1 MAYNYYYEL
10 ASIFF
15 VALFYIF
22 TKLKYTNTTKL
33 NRRFLALTMAIML
46 ADVVDVANAILINMG
61 TEVPIWL
68 TYSVSLF
75 YFILAIM
82 VVYLF
87 ILYVITFT
95 GTKKKGFLIHINI
108 VSILYAFMLIYNIF
122 NPVIFTFDQD
132 AVYQKGILYPLVY
145 AVPLYMGLS
154 VIVYLHILIIGK
166 VAIGRNLI
174 ITSTLFVGLVAIG
187 GIMQFF
193 WFPDTLLT
201 CFAAS
206 LGLMIIMLSLET
218 PDYQALMKTMKAID
232 DANNAKTDFLAKMS
246 HEIRTPINTIMG
258 MNEMIERE
266 CQDENIL
273 GYNDHSKAA
282 TTMLLD
288 IVNEL
293 LDISRIESGKM
304 DVARVKYDVPA
315 FYQEIFR
322 MVEYRASKKS
332 LAVLFQIDENLP
344 KGMIGDERK
353 LRQILLNLLTNA
365 VKYTEKGSVSLVV
378 SGEMK
383 QGKEYL
389 SFQVIDTGIGIHQA
403 DIPHLL
409 EEFSRFEERRNVKEE
424 GTGLGLSIAS
434 AFLKLMNSTLKIE
447 SEIEKGSTF
456 SFEIEQLVYDSTPIG
471 NLSFD
476 FKKNTRTTYAPQLVG
491 NGQRIL
497 VVDDNSMNRMVFLG
511 LLKNVDLHIDQ
522 AESGENAIEMTKK
535 NRYELIFMDYMMPK
549 LNGGET
555 MQIIRE
561 DSDNLNTKTPIIVL
575 TANAVAGVREEYL
588 KLGFD
593 DYLSKPIRSV
603 QLEKIISR
611 YLVNDLIGEGE
622 NMDSAALKDYKPL
635 EESVEEM
642 PFLEDFELDYAAS
655 RLESTEKLKTCLRE
669 YYDSLDGMILLLKK
683 YAGEE
688 NNAVW
693 DERRMK
699 IIYKLIPASK
709 KCGAN
714 LIATIAMVMTE
725 AYEDQNEELVKRMTP
740 ILLRE
745 LENNKIRLQSLFEE
759 KE

>member
-1 MAYNYYYEL
+1 MAYNYFYEL

-46 ADVVDVANAILINMG
+46 ADVVDVANAVLINLG
-61 TEVPIWL
+61 KEIPVWI
-68 TYSVSLF
+68 TYAVSLF

-87 ILYVITFT
+87 VLYVITFT
-95 GTKKKGFLIHINI
+95 GTNKKGFLIHINI
-108 VSILYAFMLIYNIF
+108 VAIVYILTLIYNII
-122 NPVIFTFDQD
+122 NPIIFYFDQD
-132 AVYQKGILYPLVY
+132 AVYQKGVLYPLVY
-145 AVPLYMGLS
+145 AVPLYMGIS
-154 VIVYLHILIIGK
+154 VIVYLHILIVRKIE
-166 VAIGRNLI
+166 ISRNLM
-174 ITSTLFVGLVAIG
+174 ITSTLFVGLVATG

-218 PDYQALMKTMKAID
+218 PDYQALMKTMKAMD
-232 DANNAKTDFLAKMS
+232 DANNAKSDFLAKMS

-273 GYNDHSKAA
+273 EYNDHSKAA

-304 DVARVKYDVPA
+304 DVARVKYDVSS
-315 FYQEIFR
+315 FYQEIYR
-322 MVEYRASKKS
+322 MVEYRASKKN
-332 LAVLFQIDENLP
+332 LAVIFQIDENLP
-344 KGMIGDERK
+344 RGMIGDERK

-389 SFQVIDTGIGIHQA
+389 SFKIIDTGIGIHQA
-403 DIPHLL
+403 DIPHLM

-434 AFLKLMNSTLKIE
+434 AFLKLMNSSLQIE

-471 NLSFD
+471 TLPFD
-476 FKKNTRTTYAPQLVG
+476 FKKNSRTSYEPQFVG

-549 LNGGET
+549 LNGAET
-555 MQIIRE
+555 MQIIRTG
-561 DSDNLNTKTPIIVL
+561 SGNLNAKTPIIVL

-588 KLGFD
+588 KQGFD

-611 YLVNDLIGEGE
+611 YLEKELIGEGD
-622 NMDSAALKDYKPL
+622 NMNSAVLKDYETQ
-635 EESVEEM
+635 EEAAGEI
-642 PFLEDFELDYAAS
+642 PFLEDFELDYAVS
-655 RLESTEKLKTCLRE
+655 KVDGVETLKKNLRE
-669 YYDSLDGMILLLKK
+669 YYDSLDGMLLLLKK

-688 NNAVW
+688 GNAVW

-714 LIATIAMVMTE
+714 LVATVAMVMTGAFE
-725 AYEDQNEELVKRMTP
+725 EQNEELIRQMNP